1 MLSFFFP
8 LVFLFLFITNKT
20 TNNILLIVRIRTNL
34 IRIFSW
40 CLRSFPE
47 LSDFPK
53 NLRSLPEKKSV
64 EKATE
69 SVLISSI
76 NLSVMNDYIFERK
89 KHY

>member
-1 MLSFFFP
+1 MKS
-8 LVFLFLFITNKT
+8 T
-20 TNNILLIVRIRTNL
+20 TD
-34 IRIFSW
+34 FEKKHS
-40 CLRSFPE
+40 E

>member
-1 MLSFFFP
+1 MLQI
-8 LVFLFLFITNKT
+8 LLLFIPSIDFLPE
-20 TNNILLIVRIRTNL
+20 TNNPVLLYNSPNINIIN
-34 IRIFSW
+34 S
-40 CLRSFPE
+40 E